1 VGALYALRTF
11 SASANDCPPEVMGAC
26 DVDVDVDVEELPV
39 LTQGQELGAFDPVLS
54 GRRRR
59 WLFSGF
65 EARGGENGM
74 GS

>member
-1 VGALYALRTF
+1 
-11 SASANDCPPEVMGAC
+11 MGAC
-26 DVDVDVDVEELPV
+26 DPRPVSCCHAVDADVDVDVDV
-39 LTQGQELGAFDPVLS
+39 GAFDPVLS
-54 GRRRR
+54 GVRRR